1 MIDTS
6 SSRPLRPGKHPLIG
20 ARGRKFLSYY
30 RPYRKLLLAD
40 LACAFVVA
48 AITLILP
55 LCARYVTNTILGS
68 DAPNA
73 AGRIYGVGALMLG
86 LIVLYALCNAFVD
99 YQGHMMGA
107 KMERDLRGELFA
119 HLQGLPFR
127 FYDDARVGQLM
138 NRLTND
144 TFALGELYHHGP
156 EDALLTTLK
165 FFGTFAIL
173 MSINVPLTVALFLIL
188 PFMALYA
195 VFFNRRMK
203 RAMRLSRLNIGD
215 VNAQAE
221 DTLSGVRVVQ
231 SFTGEGL
238 ETAKF
243 AAANDRFLRSRGDEY
258 GGEAWLYNG
267 TVAFTQLFT
276 AAIVTFGGVAIAYG
290 TLSLADLVTYLLYVG
305 ILVEPIRTALN
316 FARLYQEGVTGFER
330 VMEILE
336 LEPELRSRPGAPE
349 LRGVRGQIE
358 FREVSFRYRDD
369 LPHVVKKLSL
379 TVRAGEY
386 VALVGPSG
394 VGKTTLVSLVPRF
407 YDVSEGSVRL
417 DGHDVRDV
425 DLTSLRRHV
434 GVVLQDVYLFAG
446 TVAENI
452 RYGRPGASFEE
463 VVTAAK
469 RANAHAFITALPD
482 GYETDIGQRGVR
494 LSGGQKQRLSIARVF
509 LKDPPV
515 LIFDEATSALDN
527 ESERAVQRSLERL
540 ADDRTL
546 IVIAHRLSTVRRADR
561 IVVLT
566 KGGIAEEGTHAALL
580 ARGGPYRRLHDT
592 QLRL

>member
-1 MIDTS
+1 MIDTGS
-6 SSRPLRPGKHPLIG
+6 ARPLRWQKPFISPR
-20 ARGRKFLSYY
+20 AQKFLSYY
-30 RPYRKLLLAD
+30 RPYRRLLLAD

-55 LCARYVTNTILGS
+55 LCARYVTNTILTA

-73 AGRIYGVGALMLG
+73 VQQIYGVGALMLG
-86 LIVLYALCNAFVD
+86 LIILYALCNAFVD

-107 KMERDLRGELFA
+107 KMERDLRAELFA
-119 HLQGLPFR
+119 HLQRLPFR

-156 EDALLTTLK
+156 EDIVLTALK

-173 MSINVPLTVALFLIL
+173 MSINVPLTLALFAIL
-188 PFMALYA
+188 PVMALYA
-195 VFFNRRMK
+195 ALFNRRMK
-203 RAMRLSRLNIGD
+203 RAMRRSRVNIGD

-221 DTLSGVRVVQ
+221 DTLSGIRVVQ
-231 SFTGEGL
+231 SFAGEGL
-238 ETAKF
+238 ELKKF

-258 GGEAWLYNG
+258 GSEAWLYNG

-290 TLSLADLVTYLLYVG
+290 TLSLADLITYLLYVG

-330 VMEILE
+330 VLEVLE
-336 LEPELRSRPGAPE
+336 LEPDLRSQPGARE
-349 LRGVRGQIE
+349 LEQVRGELE
-358 FREVSFRYRDD
+358 FRNVSFRYRDS
-369 LPHVVKKLSL
+369 LPHVVQNLSL

-394 VGKTTLVSLVPRF
+394 VGKTTLCSLVPRF
-407 YDVSEGSVRL
+407 YDVSGGSVRL
-417 DGHDVRDV
+417 DGHDVREL
-425 DLTSLRRHV
+425 DLSSLRRQV
-434 GVVLQDVYLFAG
+434 GVVQQDVYLFAG

-452 RYGRPGASFEE
+452 GYGRPGASLSDII
-463 VVTAAK
+463 AAAE
-469 RANAHAFITALPD
+469 RANAHEFISALPD
-482 GYETDIGQRGVR
+482 GYETDIGQRGVK
-494 LSGGQKQRLSIARVF
+494 LSGGQKQRLSVARVF

-527 ESERAVQRSLERL
+527 ESERAVQASLERL
-540 ADDRTL
+540 AERRTL
-546 IVIAHRLSTVRRADR
+546 LVVAHRLSTVRRAER

-566 KGGIAEEGTHAALL
+566 EGGIAEEGTHAELL
-580 ARGGPYRRLHDT
+580 ARGGVYRRLHDT

>member
-1 MIDTS
+1 
-6 SSRPLRPGKHPLIG
+6 LIKASPAHSPQTRTNSFLS
-20 ARGRKFLSYY
+20 ARGEKFLSYY
-30 RPYRKLLLAD
+30 RPYRRLLVAD

-48 AITLILP
+48 AITLVLP
-55 LCARYVTNTILGS
+55 LCARYITNTILET

-73 AGRIYGVGALMLG
+73 AQQIYTVGALMLG
-86 LIVLYALCNAFVD
+86 LIVLYALCNSFID

-107 KMERDLRGELFA
+107 KMERDLRAELFA
-119 HLQGLPFR
+119 HLQRLPFR

-156 EDALLTTLK
+156 EDIVLTALK

-173 MSINVPLTVALFLIL
+173 MSINVPLTVALFCIL
-188 PFMALYA
+188 PFMAAYA
-195 VFFNRRMK
+195 VFFNRKMK
-203 RAMRLSRLNIGD
+203 AAMRQSRANISD

-221 DTLSGVRVVQ
+221 DTLSGIRVVQ
-231 SFTGEGL
+231 SFAGEGL
-238 ETAKF
+238 EAQKF
-243 AAANDRFLRSRGDEY
+243 ADANDRFLKSRGDEY

-267 TVAFTQLFT
+267 VVAFTQLFT
-276 AAIVTFGGVAIAYG
+276 AAIVTFGGAAIAYG
-290 TLSLADLVTYLLYVG
+290 TLGLADLITYLLYVG

-316 FARLYQEGVTGFER
+316 LVRLYQEGVTGFER
-330 VMEILE
+330 VMEVLE
-336 LEPELRSRPGAPE
+336 LEPDLQSKPEARELSQI
-349 LRGVRGQIE
+349 RGHID
-358 FREVSFRYRDD
+358 FKNVSFRYRDN
-369 LPHVVKKLSL
+369 LPHVVKNLSL
-379 TVRAGEY
+379 EIPAGEY

-394 VGKTTLVSLVPRF
+394 VGKTTLCSLVPRF
-407 YDVSEGSVRL
+407 YEVSEGSVRL
-417 DGHDVRDV
+417 DGYDVRDL
-425 DLTSLRRHV
+425 DLSSLRRHV

-452 RYGRPGASFEE
+452 GYGRPGASLDDI
-463 VVTAAK
+463 VMAAE
-469 RANAHAFITALPD
+469 RANAHDFISALPD
-482 GYETDIGQRGVR
+482 GYNTDIGQRGVK

-540 ADDRTL
+540 AANRTL

-566 KGGIAEEGTHAALL
+566 EHGVAEEGTHEALL
-580 ARGGPYRRLHDT
+580 ERGGVYARLHDT